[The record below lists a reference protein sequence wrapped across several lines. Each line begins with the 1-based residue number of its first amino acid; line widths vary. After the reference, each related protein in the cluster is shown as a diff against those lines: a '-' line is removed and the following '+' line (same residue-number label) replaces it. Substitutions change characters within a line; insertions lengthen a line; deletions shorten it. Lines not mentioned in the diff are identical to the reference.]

1 MEDTVKQVMN
11 SVLNTV
17 LWFKS
22 LFYQAGQTLVRSIL
36 DGFKSGEYQFTKYAN
51 ELGVIVG
58 SAMIAGF
65 ESGINSAKSYIAKTG
80 DTMIENVVDA
90 SMNAMDAHSPSRR
103 FMKIGS
109 YIPLG
114 LANGIR
120 DNQAAATN
128 SAISMI
134 QDTIARVAEAVDG
147 GMDVEPTIRPVL
159 DLSNVETGAK
169 RLNAMF
175 SRNQALSID
184 RSMNRSTISSSDQNG
199 ETSTSD
205 SGNTFNFTQNN
216 YSPKSLSRVDIYRQT
231 KNQFSTFQRMV
242 RV

>member
-1 MEDTVKQVMN
+1 MA
-11 SVLNTV
+11 
-17 LWFKS
+17 F
-22 LFYQAGQTLVRSIL
+22 
-36 DGFKSGEYQFTKYAN
+36 
-51 ELGVIVG
+51 
-58 SAMIAGF
+58 
-65 ESGINSAKSYIAKTG
+65 
-80 DTMIENVVDA
+80 
-90 SMNAMDAHSPSRR
+90 
-103 FMKIGS
+103 GS
-109 YIPLG
+109 YFSEGFARGIT
-114 LANGIR
+114 NGE
-120 DNQAAATN
+120 DMTSTAAL
-128 SAISMI
+128 SMV
-134 QDTIARVAEAVDG
+134 QDTIARVAEAVDS

-159 DLSNVETGAK
+159 DLSNVATGAK

-199 ETSTSD
+199 ETATSD